1 MKIKRFTDE
10 DIQFLKDNYM
20 TMTHAEMA
28 EKLGRTKGTIST
40 KLSELK
46 LIKRKESPWTDDQVS
61 FLVNNYENMLYS
73 DISKILGRTESNIRA
88 KCFDLNLVKK
98 DFWTDEEIQFLKT
111 VYYDFS
117 NPEIAEMMGR
127 TQNSV
132 HIKGSKL
139 GLKKSPYYCDYD
151 FFHNIDTEEKA
162 YWLGFIYADGWVNEN
177 EVSHSGVVGI
187 ELSIKDYNHL
197 KKFNK
202 SLSGNYRITT
212 RWRPCL
218 ISNYNT
224 ITEMC
229 CVRIFSRKMMK
240 DLESI
245 GVTRDKTYTMTLPKI
260 PDNLFKHFVRG
271 YFDGD
276 GSIYF
281 HNNRVNC
288 CFCSV
293 SKIFLEELRTKLYE
307 NGINSYI
314 HLSKPAKDQF
324 VDCYRLQIAGHGFT
338 QKYLHWIYDDANI
351 YLDRKYK
358 RYLSSL
364 KNNNHEGLA
373 SQK

>member
-10 DIQFLKDNYM
+10 DIKFLEENYM

-40 KLSELK
+40 KLSQLGFTKKLETRWTEYQVNFLK
-46 LIKRKESPWTDDQVS
+46 E
-61 FLVNNYENMLYS
+61 NYENMLYS
-73 DISKILGRTESNIRA
+73 DIAEKLGRTESNIRA

-98 DFWTDEEIQFLKT
+98 DSWTEEEIEFLKS

-117 NPEIAEMMGR
+117 NSEIAEMMGR
-127 TQNSV
+127 TQNSI

-162 YWLGFIYADGWVNEN
+162 YWLGFIYADGWINEN
-177 EVSHSGVVGI
+177 DTTHSGVVGI
-187 ELSIKDYNHL
+187 ELAIKDYSHL

-202 SLSGNYRITT
+202 SIAGNYRITT

-218 ISNYNT
+218 LSKYDT
-224 ITEMC
+224 LHELC
-229 CVRIFSRKMMK
+229 CLRIFSQKMMK
-240 DLESI
+240 DLEKI
-245 GVTRDKTYTMTLPKI
+245 GVTRDKTYTMTLPQI
-260 PDNLFKHFVRG
+260 PKHLYKDFVRG

-276 GSIYF
+276 GCIYF
-281 HNNRVNC
+281 HYKVAEC
-288 CFCSV
+288 CFYSV
-293 SKIFLEELRTKLYE
+293 SKVFLEELRAMLYE

-314 HLSKPAKDQF
+314 YLHKPAKDQF

-364 KNNNHEGLA
+364 NNNNHEGLA